1 LILIV
6 NTDSS
11 KEQSNKI
18 QQFPL
23 SSYELFIG
31 KYLEKAVDKFIDSKY
46 TNNVSEDEEINYLAF
61 FGTNTEMKKFL
72 ANECKLRNNFL
83 IFFIYCKLK
92 CFSTLH
98 AIISIC
104 FCIILVVLILLI
116 IISIIY
122 YR

>member
-1 LILIV
+1 LIFIV

-31 KYLEKAVDKFIDSKY
+31 KHLEKAVDKFINSKY
-46 TNNVSEDEEINYLAF
+46 SNNVSVDEDINYLAF

-72 ANECKLRNNFL
+72 VNECKLE
-83 IFFIYCKLK
+83 
-92 CFSTLH
+92 
-98 AIISIC
+98 IINT
-104 FCIILVVLILLI
+104 
-116 IISIIY
+116 
-122 YR
+122 RK